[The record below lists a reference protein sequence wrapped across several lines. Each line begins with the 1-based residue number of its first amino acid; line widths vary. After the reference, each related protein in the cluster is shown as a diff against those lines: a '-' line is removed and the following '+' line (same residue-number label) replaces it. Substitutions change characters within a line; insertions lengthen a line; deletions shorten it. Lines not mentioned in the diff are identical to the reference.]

1 MKRFALTLIGTI
13 IIASGALSQQR
24 AGYSNFLLNDYYFN
38 PAIAGSKNVHEAN
51 LAYRNQ
57 WVGFDGSP
65 TLMMGNFQGSIKNE
79 GKMGY
84 GLSIVSEN
92 KGITQN
98 TAIYLNYAHHFKL
111 SENMKL
117 GLGIQPGYMQHRVR
131 LYDAQVTDAG
141 DEVLTG
147 TVYSANALDVSTGFH
162 LYSKKF
168 FLMGSAHRLL
178 GRQIQFTSYNDNLA
192 FHVNGIIGYSFH
204 MKTKAK
210 KIFELQPSFMARYTK
225 PVPFQYTAM
234 LKGTFDKKIWLGL
247 LYRSDDAIGI
257 SAGVTLRKRFSI
269 GYGYDYTLS
278 KMSNYQ
284 SGSHEVMLSFV
295 ITKKKLSLEEE
306 DDDLNNSILED
317 MQKKLDEEKKIK
329 NK

>member
-1 MKRFALTLIGTI
+1 MKQFALTLIGTI
-13 IIASGALSQQR
+13 IIASGAFSQQR

-38 PAIAGSKNVHEAN
+38 PAISGSKDVQSAN

-57 WVGFDGSP
+57 WVGFDGAP
-65 TLMMGNFQGSIKNE
+65 TLMMGNFQGSIKNQ

-84 GLSIVSEN
+84 GLSLISER

-111 SENMKL
+111 SDNWKL
-117 GLGIQPGYMQHRVR
+117 GLGVQPGYMQHRVR
-131 LYDAQVTDAG
+131 LYDAQVADAG

-147 TVYSANALDVSTGFH
+147 TVYSADAVDLSTGFH

-178 GRQIQFTSYNDNLA
+178 ANSIQFTSYNSNLS
-192 FHVNGIIGYSFH
+192 FHFNGIIGYSFH
-204 MKTKAK
+204 IKTKKK
-210 KIFELQPSFMARYTK
+210 KIFELQPSALVRYAD

-234 LKGTFDKKIWLGL
+234 LKGTFDKKLWMGL

-257 SAGVTLRKRFSI
+257 SAGVTLKERFSI

-295 ITKKKLSLEEE
+295 ITKDKPSLEEE
-306 DDDLNNSILED
+306 DDKLNNSILED
-317 MQKKLDEEKKIK
+317 MQKKMEEDEK
-329 NK
+329 NKNK

>member
-13 IIASGALSQQR
+13 IIASGALAQQR

-38 PAIAGSKNVHEAN
+38 PAIAGSKNVHTAN

-57 WVGFDGSP
+57 WAGFEGAP
-65 TLMMGNFQGSIKNE
+65 TLMIGNFQGSVKNE

-84 GLSIVSEN
+84 GLSLVSER

-111 SENMKL
+111 SEKLKL
-117 GLGIQPGYMQHRVR
+117 GLGIQPGYIQHRVR
-131 LYDAQVTDAG
+131 LYDAQVADAG
-141 DEVLTG
+141 DDVLTG

-162 LYSKKF
+162 LYSEKF
-168 FLMGSAHRLL
+168 FLMGSAHRIL
-178 GRQIQFTSYNDNLA
+178 GKSIQFTSFNSNLA
-192 FHVNGIIGYSFH
+192 LHLNGIIGYSFH
-204 MKTKAK
+204 IKTKAK
-210 KIFELQPSFMARYTK
+210 KIFELQPSFMARYAA

-234 LKGTFDKKIWLGL
+234 LKGTFDKKMWLGV
-247 LYRSDDAIGI
+247 LYRSNDAIGI

-269 GYGYDYTLS
+269 GYGYDYTLF

-295 ITKKKLSLEEE
+295 ITKDKPSLAEE
-306 DDDLNNSILED
+306 DENLNNSILEE
-317 MQKKLDEEKKIK
+317 MQKKLDEEKKNK

>member
-13 IIASGALSQQR
+13 IIASSAFSQQR

-38 PAIAGSKNVHEAN
+38 PAISGSKDVHVAN
-51 LAYRNQ
+51 MAYRNQ

-65 TLMMGNFQGSIKNE
+65 TLIMGNFQGSIKDK
-79 GKMGY
+79 GKTGY
-84 GLSIVSEN
+84 GLSIISEK

-98 TAIYLNYAHHFKL
+98 TAIYLNYVYHFKL
-111 SENMKL
+111 SDDLKL
-117 GLGIQPGYMQHRVR
+117 GLGIQPGYMQYRVR
-131 LYDAQVTDAG
+131 LYDAQVADAG

-147 TVYSANALDVSTGFH
+147 TVYNANALDLSSGFH

-178 GRQIQFTSYNDNLA
+178 SNAVNFTSYNENLS
-192 FHVNGIIGYSFH
+192 FHFNGIAGYNFNFK
-204 MKTKAK
+204 MKNK
-210 KIFELQPSFMARYTK
+210 KNFELQPSLMVRYAA
-225 PVPFQYTAM
+225 PVPLQFTGM
-234 LKGTFDKKIWLGL
+234 LKGTFDKKIWFGL

-257 SAGVTLRKRFSI
+257 SAGVTLRDRFSI

-278 KMSNYQ
+278 RLSNYQ
-284 SGSHEVMLSFV
+284 AGSHEVMLSFV
-295 ITKKKLSLEEE
+295 VTKKKPTLEEKDE
-306 DDDLNNSILED
+306 DLNNSILED
-317 MQKKLDEEKKIK
+317 MQKRLDEEKKNK